1 MRVEHKIPV
10 PHLVLRLNIQ
20 LYPAL
25 EYTNNQVLEYTMAN
39 KIQF

>member
-20 LYPAL
+20 LHSAL
-25 EYTNNQVLEYTMAN
+25 EYTNNNQQPGSWIYHG
-39 KIQF
+39 K